1 VNQVKLTEIYSN
13 SYGSDGSYSLREV
26 YINPTH
32 VVCLRSED
40 NLKRKLD
47 EGRLVDGMDKRQ
59 FFTRVSVGIN
69 TSHDVIIVVGSIDE
83 VHKKLNIDTRTLL
96 RG

>member
-1 VNQVKLTEIYSN
+1 MTQVKLTEIYSN

-40 NLKRKLD
+40 NLKRKLE

-59 FFTRVSVGIN
+59 SFTRVSVGIN
-69 TSHDVIIVVGSIDE
+69 TSHDVIIVIGSIDE